1 MKTIIWDVDDTLND
15 LMRAWSRGKIRY
27 PLITENPPHRLV
39 GTTKARYLGSL
50 DAFRL
55 SGAYARLKPLPEA
68 LRWFKKNGHRYRHV
82 ALSAVPRKAAHV
94 SAEWVFRN
102 FGTWI
107 DTFAFV
113 PSQRTGE
120 RRRVGPGSKHD
131 FVKQLG
137 LRGIFVDDNP
147 QAITQMRTLGL
158 KCILVPRPWNGGAG
172 SLQEAFEK
180 IG

>member
-1 MKTIIWDVDDTLND
+1 VKTIIWDVDDTLND

-27 PLITENPPHRLV
+27 PLISENPPHRLL
-39 GTTKARYLGSL
+39 GLTKTGYLSSL
-50 DAFRL
+50 DRFRL

-68 LRWFKKNGHRYRHV
+68 LRWFRKHGHRYRHV

-94 SAEWVFRN
+94 SAEWVLRN

-113 PSQRTGE
+113 PSHRAGE
-120 RRRVGPGSKHD
+120 RRLVGPGSKQQ

-147 QAITQMRTLGL
+147 VAIAQMRTLGC
-158 KCILVPRPWNGGAG
+158 KCILVPRPWNRGVG